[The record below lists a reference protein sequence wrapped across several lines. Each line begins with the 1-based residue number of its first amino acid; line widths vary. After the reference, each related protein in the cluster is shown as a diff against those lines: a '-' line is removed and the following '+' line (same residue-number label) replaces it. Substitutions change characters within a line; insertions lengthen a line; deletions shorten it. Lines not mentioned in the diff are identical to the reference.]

1 MKRHKGGE
9 VSVVA
14 ADESIVWQESE
25 IAYRPIEQPLSEF
38 LSARNLQQF
47 QSCCSPA
54 GNHEKVKNEDVETL
68 HGNVSRAKHG
78 KYTNTGSALATQPG
92 GNALLV
98 FIRQS
103 CIAAMESH
111 VRQDILREQAG
122 ILCGQA
128 YRDPSGQHYIEV
140 TAAVAVETLNSSSYF
155 RFHERSWQ
163 AVWETMGNDGNILGW
178 YHSHPGMG
186 IFLSATD
193 LRTQELYFGAPWQIA
208 VVLDPVRREIG
219 VFGGNQRIPI
229 LTID

>member
-9 VSVVA
+9 VSVLA

-38 LSARNLQQF
+38 LSKRNLSVQ
-47 QSCCSPA
+47 PE
-54 GNHEKVKNEDVETL
+54 GN
-68 HGNVSRAKHG
+68 G
-78 KYTNTGSALATQPG
+78 
-92 GNALLV
+92 LLV
-98 FIRQS
+98 FLRQS
-103 CIAAMESH
+103 CITVMESH

-140 TAAVAVETLNSSSYF
+140 TAAVAVETLNGSSYF

-193 LRTQELYFGAPWQIA
+193 LRTQELYFGAPWQVA
-208 VVLDPVRREIG
+208 VVLDPVGREMG
-219 VFGGNQRIPI
+219 VFRGNERVRFVAFA
-229 LTID
+229 